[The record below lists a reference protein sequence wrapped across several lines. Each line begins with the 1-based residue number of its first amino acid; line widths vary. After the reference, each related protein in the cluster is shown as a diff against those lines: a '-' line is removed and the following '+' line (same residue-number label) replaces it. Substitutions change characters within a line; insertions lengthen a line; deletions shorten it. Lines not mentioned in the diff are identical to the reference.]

1 MKSEIISTFAKWQ
14 VQEGQLENVLSLLKE
29 AVAKSSAEAG
39 NLKYQ
44 VYQGNENDHTLILF
58 EEYVDKAALDFH
70 RSSSHFQEVVVQ
82 QIVPLLDN
90 REVIL
95 ASLLEI

>member
-1 MKSEIISTFAKWQ
+1 MKPKTITTFAKWQ
-14 VQEGQLENVLSLLKE
+14 VIEGQLENVLSLLKE

-44 VYQGNENDHTLILF
+44 VFQGNENDHTLMLF
-58 EEYVDKAALDFH
+58 EEYTDKEALDFH
-70 RSSSHFQEVVVQ
+70 RSSPHFQEVVVQ
-82 QIVPLLDN
+82 KIVPLLEN

-95 ASLLEI
+95 ASLIEL

>member
-1 MKSEIISTFAKWQ
+1 MA
-14 VQEGQLENVLSLLKE
+14 GQGRTIENVLSLLKE

-44 VYQGNENDHTLILF
+44 IFLGNENQHTLMLF
-58 EEYVDKAALDFH
+58 EEYVDKEALDFH
-70 RSSSHFQEVVVQ
+70 RNASHFQEVVVRK
-82 QIVPLLDN
+82 IVPLLEK

-95 ASLLEI
+95 ASLIEL